1 MPSMCFLTLYQQ
13 DLARLYLR
21 LILDIVSSGKKLE
34 PVEIV
39 ACVAPNNYSLYT
51 VKCVIDLT
59 KIIYD
64 KEIRMHYMHGISN
77 GMSSKISVS
86 ICELVE
92 YNQKFIEEFIK
103 KNK

>member
-1 MPSMCFLTLYQQ
+1 MPCMCFLTPYQQ
-13 DLARLYLR
+13 DLVRQYLL
-21 LILDIVSSGKKLE
+21 LISNIISSGKKLE

-39 ACVAPNNYSLYT
+39 ACVAPNNYT
-51 VKCVIDLT
+51 VKCVVDLT

-103 KNK
+103 ENQ